1 MLRLAVLAIVPLA
14 VAFVPHLP
22 SHALRRATATA
33 TARSAVVDSDEIVE
47 LASDGT
53 FATVFV
59 AGATSGVGKL
69 CVERLLAQGKKV
81 VALARSEEGALALE
95 AMGATVARGDA
106 TDMAV
111 IEPALDGCDACITTM
126 GGTNPDGSRSDYK
139 ANAAVIEAAG
149 IYGVSRIVL
158 VTSIG
163 CGDSKDALPEAAYA
177 TLEGA
182 LVEKNKAEKMLSRY
196 YTNSLWTIIR
206 PGGLSDDAPSGKALL
221 TEDRAAIGAV
231 TRADVADLVV
241 AQLDSTATDKKI
253 LACVDPSRRPDGPS
267 YEALAF

>member
-1 MLRLAVLAIVPLA
+1 MSNLLNKQLNLEWRLPTDLQKWQLYSEQADILAPPVDRRDVQTSYA
-14 VAFVPHLP
+14 LP
-22 SHALRRATATA
+22 RGS
-33 TARSAVVDSDEIVE
+33 VDC
-47 LASDGT
+47 T
-53 FATVFV
+53 
-59 AGATSGVGKL
+59 
-69 CVERLLAQGKKV
+69 
-81 VALARSEEGALALE
+81 
-95 AMGATVARGDA
+95 
-106 TDMAV
+106 
-111 IEPALDGCDACITTM
+111 
-126 GGTNPDGSRSDYK
+126 
-139 ANAAVIEAAG
+139 
-149 IYGVSRIVL
+149 RIVL